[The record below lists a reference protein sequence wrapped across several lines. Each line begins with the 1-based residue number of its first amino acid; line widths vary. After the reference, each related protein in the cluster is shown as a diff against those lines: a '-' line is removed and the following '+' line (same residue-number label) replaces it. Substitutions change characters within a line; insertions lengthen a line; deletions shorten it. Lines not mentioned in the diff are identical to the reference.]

1 MIIPYFIGAIFPKE
15 CCQEWE
21 VRKKRHK
28 GGGVGVGA
36 FRVEVVYRR
45 GGGGGRVKTFY
56 TLQT

>member
-1 MIIPYFIGAIFPKE
+1 MIIPYFIGEIFPKE

-28 GGGVGVGA
+28 GGGVGVGVGA

-45 GGGGGRVKTFY
+45 EAG
-56 TLQT
+56 